1 MKGPLPA
8 EDFDPA
14 GNPLLERLQL
24 ITELLGGE
32 CDDECPAYAP
42 ETFEDLAKCTCGYG
56 LVRLTMHQLKNTEEL
71 DRKIFKTKPSKVSKF
86 WVTKAAGATR
96 VEET

>member
-1 MKGPLPA
+1 MKGPLPSH
-8 EDFDPA
+8 DFDPA
-14 GNPLLERLQL
+14 GNPLLERLHL
-24 ITELLGGE
+24 IGELLGGE

-71 DRKIFKTKPSKVSKF
+71 DPKTFKSRATKVDRF
-86 WVTKAAGATR
+86 WTSKAATGTEAK
-96 VEET
+96 